1 MAEIR
6 GGSLR
11 LYRTTKGAFVED
23 EGRFHFLSDL
33 ASPEIW
39 DRILCDPEL
48 EARAQE
54 ATKTPSVSFDP
65 ATVLAPVVSQEVWA
79 AGVTYYRSR
88 NARIEESKQNSGGDF
103 YDRVYSAERP
113 ELFFKATGQ
122 RVVGPGQP
130 VNIRSDA
137 KWSVPEPELTL
148 LVSAQGTIIGCTIGN
163 DMSARD
169 IEGENPLYLPQAK
182 IYSRSCALGPC
193 VLLCAEPSLT
203 TTITL
208 EILRNGSLA
217 FEGSTTLKELKRDLK
232 ELVHFLFRD
241 NSFPVGVYLMTGTG
255 IVPGDDFTLR
265 RDDLIRI
272 GIDGIGTLEN
282 YVA

>member
-1 MAEIR
+1 MRYEEV
-6 GGSLR
+6 SLR
-11 LYRTTKGAFVED
+11 LYRTTKGAFVEED

-33 ASPEIW
+33 ACPEIW
-39 DRILCDPEL
+39 DSLLRDPEL
-48 EARAQE
+48 HARIRE
-54 ATKTPSVSFDP
+54 ATKTPSVSFDQ

-88 NARIEESKQNSGGDF
+88 NARIKESKQNGGGDF

-193 VLLCAEPSLT
+193 ILLCAEPSPST
-203 TTITL
+203 TVTL
-208 EILRNGSLA
+208 EILRNGRRA
-217 FEGSTTLKELKRDLK
+217 FAGSTPLTELKRDLK
-232 ELVHFLFRD
+232 ELVH
-241 NSFPVGVYLMTGTG
+241 Y
-255 IVPGDDFTLR
+255 
-265 RDDLIRI
+265 
-272 GIDGIGTLEN
+272 
-282 YVA
+282 